1 MNYRKCRFCLLVL
14 PFWQRIK
21 SKTSYWYCI
30 YRFQYTKLY
39 PFQSLSLWFILTTF
53 LKFRKFQSRYVY
65 KIYSYKKSV
74 IRLQGPRRSVDLSYP
89 NCFRIVYFQLNPLLF
104 CYRWCFARLGLPVH
118 ARILDGKAYSTPILL
133 ILAQPQWHWVPCG
146 RFSYPCTWW
155 NKGYK
160 EMGTKTRCLIAFINC
175 LPGPLLGDVGTLL

>member
-21 SKTSYWYCI
+21 SKTCYWYCI

-39 PFQSLSLWFILTTF
+39 PFQLSLSLWFILATF
-53 LKFRKFQSRYVY
+53 LKFRKFQPRYVIKY
-65 KIYSYKKSV
+65 ILIKKRVGNRHLDSA
-74 IRLQGPRRSVDLSYP
+74 DLSHP
-89 NCFRIVYFQLNPLLF
+89 NSFRNVYFKLVLLLF
-104 CYRWCFARLGLPVH
+104 CYRWCFARLGLPIH
-118 ARILDGKAYSTPILL
+118 ARILDGKAYSTPIPL
-133 ILAQPQWHWVPCG
+133 ILAQSQWHWVPCG